1 MRLSIPV
8 NVVSGPEAVAAAGLP
23 ARGAG
28 RVALRASR
36 ESRGAMPVVRWLFY
50 AFVFSLPFETV
61 NSGPVEPPMIFG
73 GLLLASALLQPGL
86 FLRRPPRAFWCFVVY
101 AYLFILMC
109 VLEPAAHRPEATH
122 RVLLLVQLTGLG
134 WMAYCL
140 MLEGRVAERALL
152 ALVAACA
159 ALALLQATGIAA
171 HRVDVGG
178 RVERVTALGF
188 HPNNLARILSIG
200 LLALVGLTHGRAR
213 ALLRPAYMAWGLFAL
228 MGAALVQTG
237 SRGAL
242 IALCAGLTAFVMR
255 GGGVLTKL
263 RNALGVLLVV
273 AFLVWVASQSEI
285 MRARFERTLEEG
297 DLARREQI
305 YPSSWGMF
313 QERPLAGW
321 GPISSAYEL
330 GSRLGHPE
338 EDSKNPHNLILYA
351 LVSTGLAGAV
361 PLFAGIAL
369 AALAAWRARRGPQ
382 GVLPLALVVA
392 LLAANMSGVWLF
404 NKLHWL
410 VMAYA
415 LASNHRVRLRKEK
428 RLIH

>member
-8 NVVSGPEAVAAAGLP
+8 NVVSEPEGAAAVAVGRLP
-23 ARGAG
+23 ARRVG
-28 RVALRASR
+28 RGVLRAAR
-36 ESRGAMPVVRWLFY
+36 ETRAALPVVRWLFY
-50 AFVFSLPFETV
+50 AFVFSLPFETAKL
-61 NSGPVEPPMIFG
+61 GPVEPPMIFG

-86 FLRRPPRAFWCFVVY
+86 FLRWPPRAFWCFVVY
-101 AYLFILMC
+101 AYLFVLMC
-109 VLEPAAHRPEATH
+109 VLEPARYREEATH
-122 RVLLLVQLTGLG
+122 HVLLLVQLTGLG
-134 WMAYCL
+134 WIAYCL
-140 MLEGRVAERALL
+140 MIEGRVAERALL

-188 HPNNLARILSIG
+188 HPNNLARILIIG
-200 LLALVGLTHGRAR
+200 LLALVGLTYGRAR
-213 ALLRPAYMAWGLFAL
+213 ALLRPAYLAWGLFAL

-242 IALCAGLTAFVMR
+242 IALCAGLTAFVTR
-255 GGGVLTKL
+255 GGGALTKL
-263 RNALGVLLVV
+263 RNALGVLLFV

-305 YPSSWGMF
+305 YPSAWGMF
-313 QERPLAGW
+313 RERPLAGW
-321 GPISSAYEL
+321 GPISSTYEL

-361 PLFAGIAL
+361 PLFAGLGL
-369 AALAAWRARRGPQ
+369 AALAAWRSRRGEQ
-382 GVLPLALVVA
+382 GVLPLALVVTV
-392 LLAANMSGVWLF
+392 LAANMSGVWLF

-415 LASNHRVRLRKEK
+415 LASNHRLRKRYRE
-428 RLIH
+428 R